1 MDRKAGLRHWPFYL
15 ALTGGLLSL
24 PIGFAFFR
32 AEAIEVAAIL
42 FFLIYLSI
50 TALRLPKLTGS
61 YLEANARDTGEP
73 EPIIFLV
80 TLVAAQLRWWPCS
93 SR

>member
-42 FFLIYLSI
+42 FSLSI
-50 TALRLPKLTGS
+50 CRSRLCGFP
-61 YLEANARDTGEP
+61 N
-73 EPIIFLV
+73 
-80 TLVAAQLRWWPCS
+80 
-93 SR
+93 

>member
-50 TALRLPKLTGS
+50 TALRLPKLT
-61 YLEANARDTGEP
+61 
-73 EPIIFLV
+73 
-80 TLVAAQLRWWPCS
+80 AAISRPMRATRASRSRS
-93 SR
+93 SFS